1 MAVPQAT
8 SDRRHRSKSD
18 ARPTDT
24 DSQRLQKVLAAA
36 GVASRR
42 ECEQLILEGRVEVDR
57 QVVTRLGTKVD
68 VASQEIRLDGEVLPK
83 LRRAYYLVHKP
94 KGYVSTSQDPA
105 GRARVLDLVP
115 EAAGRLFTV
124 GRLDMDSEGLMLL
137 TNDGE
142 LANRL
147 AHPRFG
153 VEKHYE
159 VQVAGY
165 PEEEVLRK
173 LRKGVVLADGVV
185 RAQAARVKR
194 RHKQSTVLEIVLKE
208 GKNREI
214 RRMLAAQGHKVQRLR
229 RVALG
234 SLRLGQLP
242 VGEYRELTRGEL
254 KQLRAAADP
263 RPRGSG
269 KQGAAKN
276 RRRVSSRATR
286 RASRRA
292 KP

>member
-1 MAVPQAT
+1 MSVPPAT
-8 SDRRHRSKSD
+8 SDRRHRSTSD
-18 ARPTDT
+18 ARPADT

-68 VASQEIRLDGEVLPK
+68 VASQEIRLDGEVVPQ

-105 GRARVLDLVP
+105 GRPRVVDLVP

-153 VEKHYE
+153 VEKRYE

-165 PEEEVLRK
+165 PEPEVLRK

-194 RHKQSTVLEIVLKE
+194 RHKQSSVLEIVLKE

-254 KQLRAAADP
+254 KQLRTAAAP
-263 RPRGSG
+263 RPQGSG

-276 RRRVSSRATR
+276 RRRGSSRATR

>member
-1 MAVPQAT
+1 MSVPPAT
-8 SDRRHRSKSD
+8 SDRRHRSTSD
-18 ARPTDT
+18 ASPADA

-42 ECEQLILEGRVEVDR
+42 ECELLIQEGRVEVDR

-68 VASQEIRLDGEVLPK
+68 VHSQEIRLDGEVLSQV
-83 LRRAYYLVHKP
+83 RRAYYLVNKP
-94 KGYVSTSQDPA
+94 KGVVSTSRDPA
-105 GRARVLDLVP
+105 GRARVIDLVP
-115 EAAGRLFTV
+115 QEAGRLFTV
-124 GRLDMDSEGLMLL
+124 GRLDMESEGLMLL

-165 PEEEVLRK
+165 PEPEVLRK

-214 RRMLAAQGHKVQRLR
+214 RRMLAAAGHKVQRLR

-242 VGEYRELTRGEL
+242 VGEYREVTRGEL
-254 KQLRAAADP
+254 KRLRAAAAP
-263 RPRGSG
+263 RPRGSRKPSEG
-269 KQGAAKN
+269 KD
-276 RRRVSSRATR
+276 RRRGSSRATR

-292 KP
+292 TP